1 MSKELLE
8 TLEHY
13 KELEDQRIADFLYKH
28 NNILRGISDV
38 ELPGCTPYQL
48 AELEYRYSQVQLYA
62 NLIASHYR
70 KSQRYHE
77 SRSEQDYAD
86 SYESIR
92 DDKENK
98 RTASDAQVMARK
110 AKGKQLEEAGK
121 YEADFLRWSGIAKSY
136 EMSAYSL
143 KDMLKGIDKEGG

>member
-13 KELEDQRIADFLYKH
+13 KELEDQRIADFLFKH
-28 NNILRGISDV
+28 NNILREINKIN
-38 ELPGCTPYQL
+38 PQNCTPYQL
-48 AELEYRYSQVQLYA
+48 GELEYRYSQVQVYA

-77 SRSEQDYAD
+77 ARSDQDYAD

-92 DDKENK
+92 DTKEPK
-98 RTASDAQVMARK
+98 RSAADAQIMARK
-110 AKGKQLEEAGK
+110 AKGKQMEEAGK
-121 YEADFLRWSGIAKSY
+121 HESDFLRWSGIAKSY
-136 EMSAYSL
+136 EMACYSV
-143 KDMLKGIDKEGG
+143 KDMIRGVEKEGG